1 MKPLYRYSLDEA
13 KRCGEGDN
21 WLESHKEN
29 IRCRNLLDDQVRQC
43 YKDNILS
50 PEGLENTVKEFGYDR
65 TMWVIANT
73 IIMRHGDGR
82 FHRQNNDWA
91 RSFSIIKSNRN
102 YEFALNSHS
111 CLVDGLADQ
120 VRRMYQALGFYGSE
134 HIVKSDEPQDYT
146 NKLLIIRD
154 ISISEEYRT
163 PENQLF
169 FATGGFGCDPE
180 ASGRKVYGQFLS
192 DGEKT
197 HFNRSDFV
205 GVIADEHIPEWARE
219 KLSKLTAKQEQTQN
233 DTPKMDM

>member
-1 MKPLYRYSLDEA
+1 MIPLYKYSLDEA
-13 KRCGEGDN
+13 KEYGEAEEWCDS
-21 WLESHKEN
+21 LKEN
-29 IRCRNLLDDQVRQC
+29 IRCRNFLDEQVRQC

-73 IIMRHGDGR
+73 ITVRKGDGR

-91 RSFSIIKSNRN
+91 RAFAIPQSGRN

-120 VRRMYQALGFYGSE
+120 VRRMYKALGFFGSE
-134 HIVKSDEPQDYT
+134 HTVRSNEPQDYT
-146 NKLLIIRD
+146 DKLLIIRD
-154 ISISEEYRT
+154 TVLAEEYRT

-169 FATGGFGCDPE
+169 FAKAGFGCDPT
-180 ASGRKVYGQFLS
+180 ASGRKVFGQFLS

-205 GVIADEHIPEWARE
+205 GVIADEHIPDWARE
-219 KLSKLTAKQEQTQN
+219 KLAEMSAKQN
-233 DTPKMDM
+233 NTPKMDM

>member
-29 IRCRNLLDDQVRQC
+29 IRCRNFLDEQVRQC

-50 PEGLENTVKEFGYDR
+50 PEGVENTVKEFGYDR

-73 IIMRHGDGR
+73 ITVRKGDGR
-82 FHRQNNDWA
+82 FHRQNKDWA
-91 RSFSIIKSNRN
+91 KKFAIPQSDRN

-120 VRRMYQALGFYGSE
+120 VQRMYQALGFFGSE
-134 HIVKSDEPQDYT
+134 HTVQSDEPQDYT
-146 NKLLIIRD
+146 DRLLILRAEVLK
-154 ISISEEYRT
+154 EEFRT

-169 FATGGFGCDPE
+169 LAKNGFGCDPN
-180 ASGRKVYGQFLS
+180 ARGRKVFGQFLS

-205 GVIADEHIPEWARE
+205 GVIADEHIPDWARE
-219 KLSKLTAKQEQTQN
+219 KLSELTAKQEQTQN
-233 DTPKMDM
+233 ETPKMDM

>member
-13 KRCGEGDN
+13 KRCNEVEE
-21 WLESHKEN
+21 WRESLTEN
-29 IRCRNLLDDQVRQC
+29 IRCRNFLDDQVRQC

-73 IIMRHGDGR
+73 ITVRKGDGR
-82 FHRQNNDWA
+82 FHRQNTDWA
-91 RSFSIIKSNRN
+91 KKFAIPKSNRN

-154 ISISEEYRT
+154 TSLAEEHRT
-163 PENQLF
+163 PENQF
-169 FATGGFGCDPE
+169 FLAKGGFGCDPE
-180 ASGRKVYGQFLS
+180 ASGRKVFGQFLS

-205 GVIADEHIPEWARE
+205 GVIADEHIPDWARE
-219 KLSKLTAKQEQTQN
+219 KLSKLTAKQEQMQD